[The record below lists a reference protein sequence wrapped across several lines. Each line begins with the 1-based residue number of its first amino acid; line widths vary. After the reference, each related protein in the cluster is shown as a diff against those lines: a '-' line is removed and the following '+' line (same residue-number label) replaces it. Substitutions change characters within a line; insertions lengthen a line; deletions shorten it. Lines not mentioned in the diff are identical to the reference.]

1 MNFFFRKVKCV
12 LNNVFFV
19 LQGEFKVLEREYI
32 MKDLV
37 KGLNENRVC
46 ICIMYVEDLYY
57 IILYLVE
64 NKLYEIVYI
73 MYRIE

>member
-1 MNFFFRKVKCV
+1 MNFFLRKVKCV

-57 IILYLVE
+57 IILYLV
-64 NKLYEIVYI
+64 
-73 MYRIE
+73 